1 MFGGSLPAMAESAS
15 EDAQEPAS
23 DDTAETQSDD
33 TAENKRKFREALQ
46 RKQTKSAAG
55 AAHHGGGG
63 AQSRAHG
70 PAGNRREFRRKSG
83 G

>member
-1 MFGGSLPAMAESAS
+1 MAEPTS
-15 EDAQEPAS
+15 EGATEPTSNDTGDTPS
-23 DDTAETQSDD
+23 DDVAD
-33 TAENKRKFREALQ
+33 NKRKFLEALQ
-46 RKQTKSAAG
+46 RKQTRAAG
-55 AAHHGGGG
+55 TAGHHGGGR